1 MHILRVP
8 VLQVN
13 SKKAYLLTLFDKGD
27 YWKDS
32 FITYNSFCSAIT
44 SIIIK
49 FYDLAHCQ
57 R

>member
-49 FYDLAHCQ
+49 FYDLVHGQ